1 MATLN
6 IVMLGPP
13 GAGKGTQA
21 KRITRVLCVPH
32 VSTGDLFREHLKNE
46 TELGQLADQYMA
58 KGELVPDDVTIE
70 MVRERIA
77 REDCDSGV
85 VLDGFPRTRPQAEAL
100 DKLLSSMDRE
110 LSTVFY
116 IRVDDETIIRRLSGR
131 RVCPNG
137 HLFHIEY
144 SPPAKP
150 GVCDHDGLELYQR
163 DDDKEATIQDRLRV
177 YMHDTAPL
185 IDYYRQRGLLKE
197 FDGDQPVENVTV
209 DLLESVQRGAFE

>member
-1 MATLN
+1 MAALN

-21 KRITRVLCVPH
+21 KRITKVLCVPH
-32 VSTGDLFREHLKNE
+32 VSTGDLFREHLKNQ
-46 TELGQLADQYMA
+46 TELGRMANEYMA

-77 REDCDSGV
+77 REDCVSGV
-85 VLDGFPRTRPQAEAL
+85 VLDGFPRTCPQAEAL
-100 DKLLSSMDRE
+100 DVLLGSMDRE
-110 LSTVFY
+110 LNTVFY

-144 SPPAKP
+144 SPPEEP

-163 DDDKEATIQDRLRV
+163 DDDTEATIQDRLRV

-197 FDGDQPVENVTV
+197 FDGDQPVEEVTV
-209 DLLESVQRGAFE
+209 DILESVQRGGFE

>member
-1 MATLN
+1 MATLD
-6 IVMLGPP
+6 IVLLGPP

-21 KRITRVLCVPH
+21 KRMTKVLCIPH
-32 VSTGDLFREHLKNE
+32 VSTGDLFREHLKNN
-46 TELGQLADQYMA
+46 TELGRMANEYMA

-70 MVRERIA
+70 MVRERLA
-77 REDCDSGV
+77 RQECDDGV

-100 DKLLSSMDRE
+100 DRLLSSLNRE
-110 LSTVFY
+110 ISTVFY

-144 SPPAKP
+144 SPPQEQ

-163 DDDKEATIQDRLRV
+163 DDDKEETVQGRLRV
-177 YMHDTAPL
+177 FMKDTAPL
-185 IDYYRQRGLLKE
+185 IEYYRRRELLEE
-197 FDGDQPVENVTV
+197 FDGDQPVQEVTV
-209 DLLESVQRGAFE
+209 DLLDSVPRGEIQ